1 LLGVAQRI
9 ARSWNGPG
17 QEAGLARLR
26 SDHGNL
32 RAAFEWSTTE
42 PGGACGALALVA
54 ALRFHWCADGFLS
67 EGRRWIDR
75 AFRAATAQ
83 EGCPAE
89 RIDALWVAAWV
100 MLLQG
105 DHEPAAKALDE
116 CEALCVSAG
125 DRRARGWVT
134 CLRAT
139 STLFRGRLAEAIER
153 YQRAVDGW
161 PDEDD
166 LVRFALF
173 QLAIA
178 QTFAGAERAG
188 ATADRAVALAERHG
202 ERWSR
207 SYALWAAGFVARA
220 RGDLA
225 TASTLTRAA
234 LEIQRGFSDHPG
246 TALMIELL
254 AWIRAADGE
263 HRHAARLLGAIRSI
277 WGRIGT
283 SIGAFGPHLADQ
295 HRACEEAV
303 ASALPPG
310 VLRAELAR
318 GERLSHDLAIAYALD
333 GEQAAPAARREDGSP
348 ALTPRERQ
356 VAELVTRGL
365 SNRQIAETLV
375 LSPRTVDR
383 HLENILAKLGFTSR
397 VQVATWASR
406 TGDG

>member
-32 RAAFEWSTTE
+32 RAALEWSTTE

-75 AFRAATAQ
+75 AFRAAAVQ
-83 EGCPAE
+83 ESDTAE

-105 DHEPAAKALDE
+105 DHEPAADALDE
-116 CEALCVSAG
+116 CEVLCASVGDERAL
-125 DRRARGWVT
+125 GWVT
-134 CLRAT
+134 SFRAT
-139 STLFRGRLAEAIER
+139 SALFRGRLAEAIER
-153 YQRAVDGW
+153 YQGVVDGW

-178 QTFAGAERAG
+178 QGFAGDERAG
-188 ATADRAVALAERHG
+188 ATADRAIALAERRG

-254 AWIRAADGE
+254 AWIAAADGE

-303 ASALPPG
+303 ASALPPS

-318 GERLSHDLAIAYALD
+318 GERLSHDQAIAYALD
-333 GEQAAPAARREDGSP
+333 GEQAAPAARREDASP

-365 SNRQIAETLV
+365 TNRQIAETLV

-397 VQVATWASR
+397 VQVAAWASR
-406 TGDG
+406 PGDG

>member
-1 LLGVAQRI
+1 
-9 ARSWNGPG
+9 
-17 QEAGLARLR
+17 
-26 SDHGNL
+26 
-32 RAAFEWSTTE
+32 
-42 PGGACGALALVA
+42 
-54 ALRFHWCADGFLS
+54 
-67 EGRRWIDR
+67 
-75 AFRAATAQ
+75 
-83 EGCPAE
+83 
-89 RIDALWVAAWV
+89 
-100 MLLQG
+100 
-105 DHEPAAKALDE
+105 
-116 CEALCVSAG
+116 
-125 DRRARGWVT
+125 
-134 CLRAT
+134 
-139 STLFRGRLAEAIER
+139 
-153 YQRAVDGW
+153 
-161 PDEDD
+161 
-166 LVRFALF
+166 
-173 QLAIA
+173 
-178 QTFAGAERAG
+178 
-188 ATADRAVALAERHG
+188 
-202 ERWSR
+202 
-207 SYALWAAGFVARA
+207 VARA

-254 AWIRAADGE
+254 AWIAAADAE

-333 GEQAAPAARREDGSP
+333 GEQAAPAAPREDVSP

-397 VQVATWASR
+397 VQVATWTSR